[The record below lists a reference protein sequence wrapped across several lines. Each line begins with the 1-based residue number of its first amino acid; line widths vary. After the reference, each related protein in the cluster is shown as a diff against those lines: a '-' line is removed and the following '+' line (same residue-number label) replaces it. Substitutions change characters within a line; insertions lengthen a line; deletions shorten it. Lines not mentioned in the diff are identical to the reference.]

1 MNWSEI
7 KEKAKNISHNNMWN
21 IWKPTLVIACIS
33 FIVELLI
40 GIIFKD
46 SSIGSMFSSLLT
58 IILLPMQIGI
68 IRYVLEIVR
77 GNEAN
82 MDYLKEYYNKILV
95 IIVISILVGIFTSL
109 GLILFIIPG
118 IIIALSYS
126 MVYYVFAENKEITA
140 TGVLKRSKDL
150 MNGYKMDYFLFC
162 LSFVGWILLGILTFG
177 ILYIWLFPY
186 IITAQA
192 VYYDELSK
200 KQIEQKQN

>member
-40 GIIFKD
+40 AIIFKD

-82 MDYLKEYYNKILV
+82 MAYLKEYYNKILV

-126 MVYYVFAENKEITA
+126 MVYYVFAENKEIAA
-140 TGVLKRSKDL
+140 TEVLKRSKDL

-177 ILYIWLFPY
+177 ILYIWIFPY
-186 IITAQA
+186 ITTAQA

-200 KQIEQKQN
+200 KQIEQNQN